1 MAQVFPSPLVHRDN
15 PNLRLGIKSSL
26 NSFRQLIAALYT
38 IYKSSSSPENINYSE
53 EFNVESGI
61 TVIRL
66 SNEIKLSIAQNF
78 PYIKIEE
85 IEKTSLFK
93 SQLESLQVGIELFL
107 HLGKI
112 SFVDRNKQER
122 TGSNRYNKCLSFSD
136 KMIVIDTYLS
146 AFQQKEVE
154 KFLSSWLKGNDG
166 DSTICNGLKSILS
179 TFILDCCY
187 KIKKSDNTEIIFN
200 IENIFQALSEGDE
213 VLFKD
218 GETVGPLRVLNS
230 YIDEG
235 MLNEVEKKGGVYTLK
250 NDTSEKLVRHT
261 SMMSTSLDLI
271 TRQLPYPQQL
281 ATNKIYNS
289 NDISE
294 ESTAIHFLSA
304 LRTKPFMLLAGIS
317 GTGKSR
323 NVRKLAQATVTEKL
337 QGEYDPEYKGEN
349 FEEDRWKL
357 HKPANFEIIQV
368 KPNWHNSMD
377 VVGYLSNI
385 PEPHYVFTPFVH
397 FIVKAW
403 QNPDVPFFLC
413 LDEMNLAPVEEYF
426 AEYLSAIESRSFENG
441 EYETDPIIKPFKEF
455 GGKVCEKMLDE
466 LLPSFKA
473 SQTNGEEGKLVGRL
487 EQKGL
492 TLPQNLIVIGT
503 VNMDETTF
511 SFSRKVLDRAMSIE
525 MNEVDYEKF
534 ILGATDDDIKNLCS
548 QIGTTELNSLLVKR
562 HIEAEAVIT
571 ELGGTMEGS
580 DTLSVINYLESIN
593 KLLDGT
599 PFKLGYRASNEALI
613 YLAAAKDF
621 GCQSNSA
628 AMDDFTLMKILSRIE
643 GDESKLKLTNSA
655 FDQER
660 LDSAGVNKDEAEKHG
675 DLTLLTAL
683 REIIKNH
690 LGEYQQTDAEEEE
703 PQAEAETQDS
713 DAADDA
719 NKEVQTAKPVLLRS
733 IRKIDSMISQ
743 LERDHFVSYWN

>member
-1 MAQVFPSPLVHRDN
+1 MKLNYGSLFFNMNLAIGGGTPAWGTELGQGDGHRFKDELEIKEVITSLVYTNIGGASWSDIYCPLGKGGSNSDDYELKLASVYDKVYVNGDLLKGQRFLLLIVKLLRGDHHVGRCTLKYNPKIKLHNEEINQNCYNAMAQHLGVDVENGNSVGAWFVSDIILKNQDELHFICYVVN
-15 PNLRLGIKSSL
+15 PDEEV
-26 NSFRQLIAALYT
+26 
-38 IYKSSSSPENINYSE
+38 IYPD
-53 EFNVESGI
+53 
-61 TVIRL
+61 T
-66 SNEIKLSIAQNF
+66 
-78 PYIKIEE
+78 
-85 IEKTSLFK
+85 KTRKDVFK
-93 SQLESLQVGIELFL
+93 SFEDAGG
-107 HLGKI
+107 HKRI
-112 SFVDRNKQER
+112 SRIN
-122 TGSNRYNKCLSFSD
+122 N
-136 KMIVIDTYLS
+136 S
-146 AFQQKEVE
+146 AFNRS
-154 KFLSSWLKGNDG
+154 FLRSSF
-166 DSTICNGLKSILS
+166 T
-179 TFILDCCY
+179 
-187 KIKKSDNTEIIFN
+187 
-200 IENIFQALSEGDE
+200 
-213 VLFKD
+213 
-218 GETVGPLRVLNS
+218 
-230 YIDEG
+230 
-235 MLNEVEKKGGVYTLK
+235 
-250 NDTSEKLVRHT
+250 HH
-261 SMMSTSLDLI
+261 
-271 TRQLPYPQQL
+271 QLL
-281 ATNKIYNS
+281 
-289 NDISE
+289 
-294 ESTAIHFLSA
+294 LSA

-323 NVRKLAQATVTEKL
+323 NVRKLAQATVTEEL
-337 QGEYDPEYKGEN
+337 QRKYDLEYKGAN

-455 GGKVCEKMLDE
+455 GEEVCKKMLDE

-473 SQTNGEEGKLVGRL
+473 SQTNGEEGKLVSRL
-487 EQKGL
+487 EQRGL

-562 HIEAEAVIT
+562 HIEAEEVIT

-580 DTLSVINYLESIN
+580 DTLFVINYLESIN

-643 GDESKLKLTNSA
+643 GDESKLKLTDSA
-655 FDQER
+655 FDRER
-660 LDSAGVNKDEAEKHG
+660 LAAAGVNKDEAEKHG

-733 IRKIDSMISQ
+733 IRKIDSMINQ

>member
-1 MAQVFPSPLVHRDN
+1 MKLNYGSLFFNMNLAIGGGTPAWGTELGQGDGYRFKDELEIKEIITSLVYTNIGGASWSNIYCPLGKGGSNSDDYELKLASVYDKVYVNGDLLEGQRFLLLIVKLLRGDNHVGRCTLKYNPKIKLHNEEINQNCYNAMAQC
-15 PNLRLGIKSSL
+15 LGVDVENGNSVGAWFVSDIILKNQDELHFICHVVNRNEEVIYPDTNTRKKIFKSLEVAEERKRISSSINNSAFNRSSL
-26 NSFRQLIAALYT
+26 RSSFTYHH
-38 IYKSSSSPENINYSE
+38 
-53 EFNVESGI
+53 
-61 TVIRL
+61 
-66 SNEIKLSIAQNF
+66 
-78 PYIKIEE
+78 
-85 IEKTSLFK
+85 
-93 SQLESLQVGIELFL
+93 L
-107 HLGKI
+107 H
-112 SFVDRNKQER
+112 
-122 TGSNRYNKCLSFSD
+122 
-136 KMIVIDTYLS
+136 
-146 AFQQKEVE
+146 
-154 KFLSSWLKGNDG
+154 
-166 DSTICNGLKSILS
+166 
-179 TFILDCCY
+179 
-187 KIKKSDNTEIIFN
+187 
-200 IENIFQALSEGDE
+200 
-213 VLFKD
+213 
-218 GETVGPLRVLNS
+218 
-230 YIDEG
+230 
-235 MLNEVEKKGGVYTLK
+235 
-250 NDTSEKLVRHT
+250 
-261 SMMSTSLDLI
+261 
-271 TRQLPYPQQL
+271 
-281 ATNKIYNS
+281 
-289 NDISE
+289 
-294 ESTAIHFLSA
+294 LSA

-323 NVRKLAQATVTEKL
+323 NVRKLAQATVTEAL
-337 QGEYDPEYKGEN
+337 QKKYDPEYNGTN

-441 EYETDPIIKPFKEF
+441 DYETDPIIKPFKEF
-455 GGKVCEKMLDE
+455 GEKKPSKEIKESDKESVCDCMLNA
-466 LLPSFKA
+466 LLPNFKA
-473 SQTNGEEGKLVGRL
+473 SDTNGEKAKLIDRL
-487 EQKGL
+487 RNKGL

-534 ILGATDDDIKNLCS
+534 ILGATDDDIKSLCS
-548 QIGTTELNSLLVKR
+548 QIGIEELNRLLVDR
-562 HIEAEAVIT
+562 HIEAEEVLT
-571 ELGGTMEGS
+571 ELGGTEKGS
-580 DTLSVINYLESIN
+580 DTLFVINYLESIN

-655 FDQER
+655 FDYER
-660 LDSAGVNKDEAEKHG
+660 LVAAGVNKDEAEKHG

-690 LGEYQQTDAEEEE
+690 LGEYQQMDAEEEE
-703 PQAEAETQDS
+703 PQAETETQDS
-713 DAADDA
+713 GAADDA
-719 NKEVQTAKPVLLRS
+719 NKEEQTAKPALLRS
-733 IRKIDSMISQ
+733 IRRIDSMISQ